1 MCQLIRTLQHD
12 ISECTFYLL
21 PDTLPKQMPLVP
33 LHREVIARNMF
44 CHVNRIESNNQ
55 ILRLSSCFMLVW
67 RLCGPSTLL
76 PICHWLKKPAKKK
89 RRGWNWE
96 GSNWASNMNG
106 ASVMVCMLQGS
117 KVYFKRQ
124 QRDVEG
130 RRDQGGGK
138 PLQWLPRP
146 PPPSCS
152 CLNSEQWTVPTINHC
167 HCHLPSSSNI
177 AILNQSFP
185 NITNYCQSVVSCS
198 CLPSPNHKPFQ
209 SIASVHHIALIS
221 QWRHIIFN
229 HLDQMPIFVVMEM
242 PVVLNHQISFKQCKI
257 LHIMFP

>member
-76 PICHWLKKPAKKK
+76 PICHWLKKTCKKEETGLSLK
-89 RRGWNWE
+89 YERGIC
-96 GSNWASNMNG
+96 NG
-106 ASVMVCMLQGS
+106 LHVARLKGLFQ
-117 KVYFKRQ
+117 RQ

-130 RRDQGGGK
+130 RRDQWGGK

-221 QWRHIIFN
+221 QWRHIIFK

>member
-55 ILRLSSCFMLVW
+55 ILRLSPSVSVSFMLVW
-67 RLCGPSTLL
+67 RLPSPSTLL

-117 KVYFKRQ
+117 KVYFNDNNGMWKAGETRGEESHCSGS
-124 QRDVEG
+124 RG
-130 RRDQGGGK
+130 RHRRHAVA
-138 PLQWLPRP
+138 WTV
-146 PPPSCS
+146 
-152 CLNSEQWTVPTINHC
+152 NSEQCQPSTIAIAIYRHPQT
-167 HCHLPSSSNI
+167 LPSSTNHFQTLPII
-177 AILNQSFP
+177 ANL
-185 NITNYCQSVVSCS
+185 
-198 CLPSPNHKPFQ
+198 
-209 SIASVHHIALIS
+209 
-221 QWRHIIFN
+221 
-229 HLDQMPIFVVMEM
+229 
-242 PVVLNHQISFKQCKI
+242 
-257 LHIMFP
+257 

>member
-1 MCQLIRTLQHD
+1 
-12 ISECTFYLL
+12 
-21 PDTLPKQMPLVP
+21 
-33 LHREVIARNMF
+33 
-44 CHVNRIESNNQ
+44 
-55 ILRLSSCFMLVW
+55 
-67 RLCGPSTLL
+67 
-76 PICHWLKKPAKKK
+76 
-89 RRGWNWE
+89 
-96 GSNWASNMNG
+96 
-106 ASVMVCMLQGS
+106 MVCMLQGS

-146 PPPSCS
+146 LPPSCS

-229 HLDQMPIFVVMEM
+229 HLDQICRHGDACCSQPPDQFQTVQNTTYHVPIGSVIN
-242 PVVLNHQISFKQCKI
+242 LYSLLIK
-257 LHIMFP
+257 